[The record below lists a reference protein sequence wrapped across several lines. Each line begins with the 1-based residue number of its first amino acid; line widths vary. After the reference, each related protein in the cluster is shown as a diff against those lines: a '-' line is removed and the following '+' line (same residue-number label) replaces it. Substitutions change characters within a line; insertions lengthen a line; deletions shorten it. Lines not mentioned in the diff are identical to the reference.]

1 MSGLDILVLV
11 LYFGGICIAGVY
23 FSRRNTTTEAYFL
36 GNRNFPAW
44 AIGISLVGTS
54 ISSISFLAFP
64 GDAFK
69 TGWLRLLPSLSMPI
83 AILIASIWILPFF
96 RSRNFVSAFEYLE
109 LRFGPSTRLYGAIAF
124 IIAQLMRIG
133 FILFLLSL
141 LIHEFSGLPL
151 WVCIVFSGIFVS
163 FYTILG
169 GFEAVV
175 WTDVVQT
182 IVLLI
187 GGVFCL
193 YVIVDA
199 LPGGFSQIISE
210 ATAADKF
217 SMSEFNVESQTFK
230 SPLWTISLTKKT
242 ALMML
247 LVGLVNWLTEY
258 SSNQNV
264 IQRYCASRTT
274 RDAQKAMWICTIS
287 SIPIWSF
294 FMFLGTALWVFYKQ
308 FPTPETDGMLVGGIV
323 NGIEMKADQVL
334 PFFIVEQL
342 PNGIAGLVIAAVMA
356 AAMSSLDSSI
366 NAISTVSITDI
377 VKRHLKPGQEDSYYL
392 KLAHRIAMATSVF
405 MIVAAIVFAYSPG
418 KTAQDT
424 YTVMVA
430 ITAGGLLGLFML
442 GFVTK
447 SGDGRSIAWAIGC
460 TIAFTLYR
468 VLEGRGFVPAI
479 PIDSYYTGIV
489 GHVLMFVIGWVLG
502 SFMQTTPRDLTNL
515 TLWTRQT
522 TDSES
527 T

>member
-11 LYFGGICIAGVY
+11 VYFGGICLAGLY
-23 FSRRNTTTEAYFL
+23 FARKNTTTEAYFL
-36 GNRNFPAW
+36 GNRDFPAW

-54 ISSISFLAFP
+54 ISSISFLAYP

-69 TGWLRLLPSLSMPI
+69 TGWLRLLTSFSMPI
-83 AILIASIWILPFF
+83 AILIASIWVLPFF

-109 LRFGPSTRLYGAIAF
+109 LRFGPTTRVYGAVAF

-141 LIHEFSGLPL
+141 LIHEFTGLEL

-163 FYTILG
+163 FYTVVG

-182 IVLLI
+182 IVLVL
-187 GGVFCL
+187 GGLFCL
-193 YVIVDA
+193 FVVVRE
-199 LPGGFSQIISE
+199 LPGGMGQIISE
-210 ATAADKF
+210 ASAAHKF
-217 SMSEFNVESQTFK
+217 SMSEFDVASQTFK
-230 SPLWTISLTKKT
+230 SPLWTLSLTKKT

-264 IQRYCASRTT
+264 IQRYCASRST
-274 RDAQKAMWICTIS
+274 RDAQKAMWICTVS
-287 SIPIWSF
+287 SIPIWTF

-308 FPTPETDGMLVGGIV
+308 FPTPETDAMLVGGVIDGV
-323 NGIEMKADQVL
+323 AKKADQVL
-334 PFFIVEQL
+334 PFFIINQL

-377 VKRHLKPGQEDSYYL
+377 VKRHIKPGEDDAYYL
-392 KLAHRIAMATSVF
+392 KLAHRIAIATSVF
-405 MIVAAIVFAYSPG
+405 MILAAIIFAYSPG

-447 SGDGRSIAWAIGC
+447 TGDGRSIAWAIGC

-468 VLEGRGFVPAI
+468 VLEGRGIVPAI

-502 SFMQTTPRDLTNL
+502 SVMQTAPRDLTNL
-515 TLWTRQT
+515 TLWTRQA
-522 TDSES
+522 TDGES